1 MPVLRSVR
9 SAIAKAVRRAV
20 GFITDTL
27 YGAGGHEPVTIVD
40 FEEEFYRGV
49 GVANFTDLITHVRNS
64 NATMTDG
71 YGPELVTNG
80 TFDTDSDWTDDS
92 DSGASGSIVD
102 GLAIVQGNN
111 SRLVQNISTE
121 VGKTY
126 FVTATCSGAG
136 SARIIFVKEFVTD
149 ATLLELHFDD
159 GETRGAFTATST
171 TTEIML
177 YSYGSGITKFDNVS
191 VREMPAL
198 KWAPHNLLAYSED
211 FSNSAWS
218 KTNTTITANS
228 ATAPDGTT
236 TADTLS
242 HTADGASFFQQP
254 TISDV
259 AHTVSVFV
267 KKVDH
272 RWFRIAADTGSVW
285 FDLDNGVVGT
295 VNAQLN
301 TPKIESVGNDWYRLE
316 VSNDA
321 PTTPFSLS
329 FLLAPSDGSF
339 SESVGT
345 SVYIWGA
352 HLYRSDLG
360 GMVDNPER
368 GDSYVPTAVRATG
381 PNLITNGTFDTDTTG
396 WAGLL
401 GASLSVVNGTLRVAE
416 DGNDASS
423 ARAYHSFSTV
433 VGKAYEVK
441 VDYVGGTGVNGEV
454 YINNSTNFG
463 GALAS
468 DNSIV
473 AGTTC
478 TISFVA
484 TATTTYILLGA
495 GPASEY
501 NDYDNV
507 SVRESSVQPN
517 AARFLPRIG
526 HHVFNGNAWVNE
538 GLLAES
544 EARTNLIERS
554 NTFNLVWSATGLSS
568 RTANEVGP
576 DGVANS
582 AYTLTADTNGGIHA
596 NGNTTLFTSGST
608 HTGSCY
614 FKKGTQR
621 YVKLRAGNTATW
633 PANVTFDLES
643 GVVDT
648 ETNGTG
654 TIQEIGNG
662 WYRCSV
668 TATAGATANTN
679 FNIYILNDSKAESY
693 TGTGAETIIVWG
705 AQVEVGSTPS
715 SFIPSD
721 DGSST
726 ATRAAETFT
735 IPSANLPWPSPN
747 YIGSERLTGSWAVPT
762 GYDNTVSGTATSV
775 VATGGTTTT
784 RCFVE
789 IDGVDAGEVYQVTL
803 TVNSTSVG
811 NVAVYLR
818 DSSTGSGTI
827 LLTQTA
833 IPEGITF
840 VGHVAAASDVMSVLL
855 VGSTGADFDATVSV
869 REINP
874 LSVSI
879 AMDGR
884 MTYADEDSYSTS
896 IFYRW
901 FGDANNYLVHRIDTA
916 LTQTGHQ
923 VVQHRVNG
931 VDDYSTGNPSNTM
944 FSPDVLVPFDVAA
957 RHGSTFVQAASDGL
971 SPAPNTTPTALPDL
985 SASDLDLAYD
995 YMGTIRNFRVWDK
1008 DIGDAGLVEATQPST
1023 EPSLSL
1029 TFEGTGT
1036 NSFIVNDWS
1045 E

>member
-1 MPVLRSVR
+1 MPVNIGVNIQRSPNRINQQLREAGVEGKFPKLLLDFKDEYYLASGGSKTLANAVTHAR
-9 SAIAKAVRRAV
+9 SGNAV
-20 GFITDTL
+20 
-27 YGAGGHEPVTIVD
+27 
-40 FEEEFYRGV
+40 
-49 GVANFTDLITHVRNS
+49 
-64 NATMTDG
+64 MTDG

-80 TFDTDSDWTDDS
+80 GFDSDSDWTKGTGWSIAD
-92 DSGASGSIVD
+92 GVASKV
-102 GLAIVQGNN
+102 
-111 SRLVQNISTE
+111 
-121 VGKTY
+121 
-126 FVTATCSGAG
+126 SGAG
-136 SARIIFVKEFVTD
+136 TALTQALTLERSVIEVQFTISAYGAGAFQLRFGDNTVQSSYTS
-149 ATLLELHFDD
+149 AGTYTALLEDNGDSVL
-159 GETRGAFTATST
+159 R
-171 TTEIML
+171 L
-177 YSYGSGITKFDNVS
+177 YGNSSFIGSIDNVS
-191 VREMPAL
+191 VREMPVL
-198 KWAPHNLLAYSED
+198 KWAPHNLLQYSEEFD
-211 FSNSAWS
+211 NAGWS
-218 KTNTTITANS
+218 KTSTTVTANT
-228 ATAPDGTT
+228 ATAPDGTN

-242 HTADGASFFQQP
+242 HTADGASFFQQV
-254 TISDV
+254 TISEV

-321 PTTPFSLS
+321 PSSPFSLS
-329 FLLAPSDGSF
+329 FLLAPSNGNY

-360 GMVDNPER
+360 GMVDNPDQPASR
-368 GDSYVPTAVRATG
+368 ASYVPTTS
-381 PNLITNGTFDTDTTG
+381 T
-396 WAGLL
+396 
-401 GASLSVVNGTLRVAE
+401 AE
-416 DGNDASS
+416 
-423 ARAYHSFSTV
+423 Y
-433 VGKAYEVK
+433 
-441 VDYVGGTGVNGEV
+441 
-454 YINNSTNFG
+454 
-463 GALAS
+463 
-468 DNSIV
+468 
-473 AGTTC
+473 
-478 TISFVA
+478 
-484 TATTTYILLGA
+484 
-495 GPASEY
+495 
-501 NDYDNV
+501 
-507 SVRESSVQPN
+507 
-517 AARFLPRIG
+517 LPRIG
-526 HHVFNGNAWVNE
+526 HHVYNGSAWVNE

-554 NTFNLVWSATGLSS
+554 NTFDLVWSATGLSS

-576 DGVANS
+576 DGVDNS
-582 AYTLTADTNGGIHA
+582 AYTLTSDTSAGIHA
-596 NGNTTLFTSGST
+596 NGNTTLFTSGSA

-693 TGTGAETIIVWG
+693 TGTGAETTIVWG

-721 DGSST
+721 DGTST
-726 ATRAAETFT
+726 VTRAAETFT

-762 GYDNTVSGTATSV
+762 GYDNTVSGTGTSV
-775 VATGGTTTT
+775 VATGGTTTS
-784 RCFVE
+784 RCFLE

-833 IPEGITF
+833 IPEGTTF
-840 VGHVAAASDVMSVLL
+840 VGHVAAASGVMSALL
-855 VGSTGADFDATVSV
+855 VGSTGADFDVDISV
-869 REINP
+869 REIDP

-884 MTYADEDSYSTS
+884 ITYADEGATNTATLLYWRVDSENFIRHRLRT
-896 IFYRW
+896 
-901 FGDANNYLVHRIDTA
+901 DAANVGQLQVMQESNDVNDGKATQYLE
-916 LTQTGHQ
+916 
-923 VVQHRVNG
+923 
-931 VDDYSTGNPSNTM
+931 
-944 FSPDVLVPFDVAA
+944 PDVLVAYSYA
-957 RHGSTFVQAASDGL
+957 TRHGSTFLNLGTDGVSL
-971 SPAPNTTPTALPDL
+971 TANTAPTELVDL
-985 SASDLDLAYD
+985 SATDLELAQD
-995 YMGTIRNFRVWDK
+995 YMGTVGTFRIWDR
-1008 DIGDAGLVEATQPST
+1008 DIADTGLVEATNPSL

-1036 NSFIVNDWS
+1036 NSFVVNDWS